1 MVNPYRRFGMILGD
15 VVWYTFLF
23 GSIYGIGLISSSLI
37 SKFIRAAIA
46 REAMRSLDNNNNG
59 DNLIDDDMF
68 D

>member
-1 MVNPYRRFGMILGD
+1 MVNPYRRFGIILAD

-46 REAMRSLDNNNNG
+46 QEAMRSLNNNNNG
-59 DNLIDDDMF
+59 NNFTDDDMF
-68 D
+68 E